1 LQIWL
6 QNNWVEADNLKGIVG
21 VHLHT
26 MPDFVFPKQI
36 FKFCGSIKFA
46 IPLLASI
53 TSILIWATFYESQ
66 VGSSLVQQEVYKS
79 PWFGALM
86 FLLALNLT
94 FSALT
99 RYPWRGARKIGF
111 ALTHLGL
118 VVIIIGSA
126 AVIHLGVEGMILV
139 RTDTGANNQIRLEGD
154 VVEVLTPNQDLEKTD
169 VIVHGDGHITP
180 HEIANLTLEEYSENT
195 VKTVSFV
202 EGATVENP
210 AVQLFLS
217 SDRMNQKL
225 ERWLA
230 IAPKAYSQVPVGPA
244 ILEIVQPQNQSELQ
258 QLLHPLQHV
267 KNPWGTLQIQTQ
279 NQSYSLDIATH
290 LNQSQK
296 LDDPITLTVKHF
308 WSDFRLNRDNQ
319 PSSVSEELN
328 NPAVQLEL
336 ISAQGRERWFVF
348 GKPEI
353 PPVRTVIEGE
363 AAENV
368 AIAYN
373 FTPSEP
379 DDYFR
384 LIVAPDQQLFY
395 AAKSSRHFSSGAI
408 APGDTI
414 RPGWADF
421 KITLAA
427 YIPHAQVQRQII
439 PVAATQASGTPA
451 LLVQTP
457 DSQQTWLPWG
467 EPTAIDTPNGEM
479 FAAFTPKLL
488 ELPFAIA
495 LDDFIV
501 ERNEGS
507 ESVAMW
513 TSKIRILDPE
523 TQTAVNR
530 AVWMNHPTWYRGWKI
545 AQASWNPGDLSQSTL
560 QVKREPLWVTATT
573 WTGSVLVIVGIA
585 TLFYGRAVA
594 KKLQQIPI
602 PTETENPVEPEPQLS
617 ALKS

>member
-1 LQIWL
+1 
-6 QNNWVEADNLKGIVG
+6 
-21 VHLHT
+21 
-26 MPDFVFPKQI
+26 MPDFAFAKQI

-46 IPLLASI
+46 IPLLAAI
-53 TSILIWATFYESQ
+53 TGILIWATFYESQ

-86 FLLALNLT
+86 FLLALNLA

-118 VVIIIGSA
+118 VVIIMGSA

-139 RTDTGANNQIRLEGD
+139 RTDAGANNQIRIEGD
-154 VVEVLTPNQDLEKTD
+154 VLEVLTPAQELQKTD
-169 VIVHGDGHITP
+169 VVIHADGHITP
-180 HEIANLTLEEYSENT
+180 SEIANLSLENYSENT
-195 VKTVSFV
+195 VKTVYFT

-210 AVQLFLS
+210 AIQLVLNS
-217 SDRMNQKL
+217 ETMNQKL

-230 IAPKAYSQVPVGPA
+230 IAPTAYSQVPVGPA
-244 ILEIVQPQNQSELQ
+244 TLEILQPQTESELQ
-258 QLLHPLQHV
+258 QLLQPQQQV
-267 KNPWGTLQIQTQ
+267 ENPWGNLQIQTP
-279 NQSYSLDIATH
+279 NNSLSLDIANH
-290 LNQSQK
+290 LNQAQK
-296 LDDPITLTVKHF
+296 LDENLTLTLKNF
-308 WSDFRLNRDNQ
+308 WPDFRLNRDNQ
-319 PSSVSEELN
+319 PSSASEELN

-336 ISAQGRERWFVF
+336 TSSQGRERWFIF

-353 PPVRTVIEGE
+353 PPVRTVIEGK
-363 AAENV
+363 AAENIN
-368 AIAYN
+368 IAYN
-373 FTPSEP
+373 FQTPEP
-379 DDYFR
+379 EAYFR
-384 LIVAPDQQLFY
+384 VIAAPDQQLYY
-395 AAKSSRHFSSGAI
+395 AAKSSRNFSSGNL

-421 KITLAA
+421 QITLAA
-427 YIPHAQVQRQII
+427 YIPHGQVQRQVV
-439 PVAATQASGTPA
+439 PVPATQAPGTPA

-457 DSQQTWLPWG
+457 NQQPTWLPWG

-488 ELPFAIA
+488 ELPFAIS

-523 TQTAVNR
+523 AETAVNR
-530 AVWMNHPTWYRGWKI
+530 AVWMNHPTWYQGWKI

-573 WTGSVLVIVGIA
+573 WTGSALVILGIA
-585 TLFYGRAVA
+585 TMFYGRALA
-594 KKLQQIPI
+594 KKLQQIPVS
-602 PTETENPVEPEPQLS
+602 TASVNSTLETVGSRQ
-617 ALKS
+617 

>member
-1 LQIWL
+1 
-6 QNNWVEADNLKGIVG
+6 
-21 VHLHT
+21 
-26 MPDFVFPKQI
+26 MPDFVFLKQI

-46 IPLLASI
+46 IPLLAII
-53 TSILIWATFYESQ
+53 TGILIWATFYESQ
-66 VGSSLVQQEVYKS
+66 VGSSLVQQDVYKS

-86 FLLALNLT
+86 FFLALNLT
-94 FSALT
+94 FSALR

-139 RTDTGANNQIRLEGD
+139 RTDADANNQIRLEGD
-154 VVEVLTPNQDLEKTD
+154 VLEVLTPNQELRKTD
-169 VIVHGDGHITP
+169 VIVHGNGQITP
-180 HEIANLTLEEYSENT
+180 PKVANLSLGKYSENT
-195 VKTVSFV
+195 VKTVRFA

-210 AVQLFLS
+210 AMQLLLS

-230 IAPKAYSQVPVGPA
+230 IAPKAYSQVPIGPA

-258 QLLHPLQHV
+258 QLLHPPQNV
-267 KNPWGTLQIQTQ
+267 KKPWGTLQIQTQ
-279 NQSYSLDIATH
+279 NQAHSLDIATP

-296 LDDPITLTVKHF
+296 LDDHVTLTVKHF

-348 GKPEI
+348 GKQDI

-373 FTPSEP
+373 FTPPEA

-384 LIVAPDQQLFY
+384 LIVTPEHQLFY
-395 AAKSSRHFSSGAI
+395 AAKSSRHFNSGAI
-408 APGDTI
+408 APGDII

-421 KITLAA
+421 QITLAA
-427 YIPHAQVQRQII
+427 YIPHAQVQRKVV

-457 DSQQTWLPWG
+457 DSQPTWLPWG

-530 AVWMNHPTWYRGWKI
+530 TVWMNHPTWYRGWKI

-573 WTGSVLVIVGIA
+573 WTGSTLVILGIA
-585 TLFYGRAVA
+585 TLFYGRALA
-594 KKLQQIPI
+594 KKLQQIPVS
-602 PTETENPVEPEPQLS
+602 TETEQPETPVEPEPQLS